1 MTSKTYVN
9 LLISKILFQRASTDT
24 PIYGWRGSDV
34 ALPFQQFYFLFQ
46 QILVLERESVPSVDT
61 LCSDEWYLLWQWM
74 VLCSQTRSLYDIKE
88 KKKELPTW

>member
-1 MTSKTYVN
+1 M
-9 LLISKILFQRASTDT
+9 
-24 PIYGWRGSDV
+24 

-88 KKKELPTW
+88 KKKELPSAMMQWCQGTATSARPSGDSRWEACMSCTVVN

>member
-1 MTSKTYVN
+1 M
-9 LLISKILFQRASTDT
+9 
-24 PIYGWRGSDV
+24 

-61 LCSDEWYLLWQWM
+61 LRSDEWYLLWQWM